1 MSRRRPV
8 VLVAVTMLVVSVLTF
23 SFVAEAKPSGGN
35 NKLNAKACQGT
46 GYQSLYRQDG
56 TGFTNA
62 DECASYAAQG
72 GVLATATPTATL
84 TPTPTNTPSPTPDPR
99 TITLTN
105 TVATCQ
111 STEIG
116 PALQIELLVSGS
128 GFRHGDSFQL
138 SFGGSTGFWDYIG
151 DSHEM
156 VTVDGNGNF
165 STIATGLL
173 LSPYPDPIEVT
184 VTVII
189 PFGPTGSI
197 LIPLSALPVC

>member
-72 GVLATATPTATL
+72 GVLATATPGATA
-84 TPTPTNTPSPTPDPR
+84 TPTPTNTPTP
-99 TITLTN
+99 
-105 TVATCQ
+105 
-111 STEIG
+111 
-116 PALQIELLVSGS
+116 
-128 GFRHGDSFQL
+128 
-138 SFGGSTGFWDYIG
+138 
-151 DSHEM
+151 
-156 VTVDGNGNF
+156 
-165 STIATGLL
+165 
-173 LSPYPDPIEVT
+173 
-184 VTVII
+184 
-189 PFGPTGSI
+189 
-197 LIPLSALPVC
+197 IPLSSGCTAIAAEGTFQRQDALWFGIPLLAGERLTLNATNLEGTTTAVWLDVNNVTAATSTGDFPVFLFYDISADGTYIVRFYVESFLQGNTALMDVGCVRP